1 MKEFISSSYK
11 ALVTG
16 LCKHLHTFIT
26 HSAIKGYWWCF
37 RVSLAQLLW
46 RSIPND
52 TGFSEELRTFKVK
65 VQVDDNSR
73 NGIKDPLLVL
83 PKGLRK
89 QDCWAV
95 CCWEIDTHISPGGTA
110 RFLLM
115 FWRTYSL
122 KQQPTYSAVLLL
134 VSLLYSASSFGMCSG
149 FTGICTALKILFSET
164 GEACNLK
171 ITITKTT
178 ILTWLLQDAI

>member
-65 VQVDDNSR
+65 VQVDDYCR
-73 NGIKDPLLVL
+73 NGIKGPLLVL
-83 PKGLRK
+83 PRGLRK

-95 CCWEIDTHISPGGTA
+95 CCWEIDTHISPWGTP

-134 VSLLYSASSFGMCSG
+134 VSLLVWHVLWFHRYMHCFE
-149 FTGICTALKILFSET
+149 ILFSEI

>member
-65 VQVDDNSR
+65 VQVHDNSR

-89 QDCWAV
+89 QDCRAV

-122 KQQPTYSAVLLL
+122 KQQPTYSAVLLACQPTRLACAL
-134 VSLLYSASSFGMCSG
+134 VSQVYALLWKSYS
-149 FTGICTALKILFSET
+149 LKQEKHAILR
-164 GEACNLK
+164 
-171 ITITKTT
+171 
-178 ILTWLLQDAI
+178 LQLQRLPY

>member
-1 MKEFISSSYK
+1 M
-11 ALVTG
+11 
-16 LCKHLHTFIT
+16 
-26 HSAIKGYWWCF
+26 
-37 RVSLAQLLW
+37 
-46 RSIPND
+46 
-52 TGFSEELRTFKVK
+52 
-65 VQVDDNSR
+65 QVDDNSR

-122 KQQPTYSAVLLL
+122 KQQPMYSAVLLL
-134 VSLLYSASSFGMCSG
+134 VSLLVWHVLWFHRYMHCFEN
-149 FTGICTALKILFSET
+149 LIL
-164 GEACNLK
+164 
-171 ITITKTT
+171 
-178 ILTWLLQDAI
+178 